1 MSPRLLNSISSR
13 ICLQNTQ
20 FNMDTIASKQ
30 QEGFTFKNS
39 HPKCFITTN
48 SIARLSPGAVNRG
61 EVFRACFR
69 NFQLCFHL
77 NFYTSIK
84 LIFYTKHKK
93 IVNRKGAV
101 YSLCKMFHP
110 KCFKT
115 TNFDGFR
122 QGVGL
127 RNVFQI
133 SCQIPNFNMQQTMF
147 WHANLKSNM

>member
-1 MSPRLLNSISSR
+1 MTDQSIRTWTKSLTALITPPARRAWRGYKSASLNSSVFFFGVESWVADSCVIPLCNAVR
-13 ICLQNTQ
+13 AHVTTTFKLNFQQNTQ

-77 NFYTSIK
+77 NFYTLIK
-84 LIFYTKHKK
+84 LIFYTKLHKTHFLT
-93 IVNRKGAV
+93 R
-101 YSLCKMFHP
+101 
-110 KCFKT
+110 
-115 TNFDGFR
+115 R
-122 QGVGL
+122 
-127 RNVFQI
+127 
-133 SCQIPNFNMQQTMF
+133 
-147 WHANLKSNM
+147 